1 MKTDPLMKCKKQLEA
16 LSRITFTCKCCGS
29 ELSLSLYGGD
39 NTCLLCKE
47 SINGQRAIES
57 TNLNSKKNE

>member
-1 MKTDPLMKCKKQLEA
+1 MKTDPLMNRKKQLEA
-16 LSRITFTCKCCGS
+16 LSRITFTCRYCGS

-39 NTCLLCKE
+39 DICLLCKE
-47 SINGQRAIES
+47 SINGQRSIES